1 MDSPRSRRERRLILP
16 GSPATIAASSIT
28 SIAGSSQP
36 GPTRSPSGSRTVSTI
51 AASTAPAAGH
61 LASPAGSNSLSISD
75 FSTWPIIQSRQ
86 PGSGILPMG

>member
-16 GSPATIAASSIT
+16 GSPATIAASST
-28 SIAGSSQP
+28 SSMAGSSQP

-61 LASPAGSNSLSISD
+61 LASPTGLGDSSAADASAAMSSTAGWRLD
-75 FSTWPIIQSRQ
+75 DT
-86 PGSGILPMG
+86 L